1 MYDIPHRC
9 MMPLIDSFFSAG
21 THIFVSS
28 HTFAAGVPSG
38 ENVSASADPLTVFF
52 AGVPSGANVSAAGV
66 PSSGGTCRR
75 SVQRRHWGDW
85 FLREGG
91 FSHPDQ
97 VDAAGMSPVHHA
109 IDQSIWSLR
118 GEYAARDFWT
128 TPLDTLTSSSWRK
141 VLTRTICVLTCL
153 VLLAHRLDPI
163 DEKRILDEHAY
174 PI

>member
-1 MYDIPHRC
+1 

-97 VDAAGMSPVHHA
+97 VDAAGHQHNAVEAEPLASAGPQPTGVHIEEEVDFDPPEQPEIEELA
-109 IDQSIWSLR
+109 DPAEQA
-118 GEYAARDFWT
+118 EQAEEAA
-128 TPLDTLTSSSWRK
+128 
-141 VLTRTICVLTCL
+141 
-153 VLLAHRLDPI
+153 LLAFKSHWNLTKAWERRVVEVPELTG
-163 DEKRILDEHAY
+163 R
-174 PI
+174 